1 MRTLGI
7 ILARAGSKGVPG
19 KNIAPLAGR
28 ACIAW
33 TMDAARES
41 RALSHTVV
49 SSDDARVLCLAEGQ
63 GVLALRRDPSLATD
77 SARVDDA
84 ARDAL
89 LQTEQRLSTSFDAA
103 VILYANVP
111 VRPAGLIDRAA
122 ALLRAS
128 GCDSVQS
135 YAPVGKHHPWWMV
148 RIEESARIGPWEG
161 DTLFHGV
168 YRRQELPP
176 AYIPDGGVMAV
187 TRRSL
192 MQGIPGA
199 PYGPHAFLGLDRR
212 AVLTAEGDVVDIDSP
227 LDLRIAA
234 AVLDERRELA
244 LQTLREPAQA
254 RPRGRAA

>member
-1 MRTLGI
+1 
-7 ILARAGSKGVPG
+7 
-19 KNIAPLAGR
+19 
-28 ACIAW
+28 
-33 TMDAARES
+33 
-41 RALSHTVV
+41 
-49 SSDDARVLCLAEGQ
+49 
-63 GVLALRRDPSLATD
+63 
-77 SARVDDA
+77 
-84 ARDAL
+84 
-89 LQTEQRLSTSFDAA
+89 
-103 VILYANVP
+103 
-111 VRPAGLIDRAA
+111 
-122 ALLRAS
+122 
-128 GCDSVQS
+128 
-135 YAPVGKHHPWWMV
+135 MV